1 VLSEFDEEG
10 LCGLSMP
17 ISIYKPNQGTY
28 ARAAAAGALLLLD
41 LLACV
46 SFYGMLGGEEKFKAV
61 EIPVPYDAVWA
72 GILFVA
78 LAAVIAIF
86 VFGVQTGL
94 RRLDAASSSLVD
106 LLVDTQGELQKVSWP
121 SREELSRSTVIVLS
135 CVLLLGGFLW
145 VVDIVISSAMMVLNV
160 LPR

>member
-1 VLSEFDEEG
+1 
-10 LCGLSMP
+10 MP
-17 ISIYKPNQGTY
+17 IAIYKPNQGTY
-28 ARAAAAGALLLLD
+28 ARAASAGALLLLD

-46 SFYGMLGGEEKFKAV
+46 SFYGMLGGEGMFKAMGMN
-61 EIPVPYDAVWA
+61 VPYDALWA

-94 RRLDAASSSLVD
+94 RGLDAASRSLVD
-106 LLVDTQGELQKVSWP
+106 LLVDTQAELQKVSWP
-121 SREELSRSTVIVLS
+121 SREDLSRSTVIVLS

-145 VVDIVISSAMMVLNV
+145 VVDIVISYAMMTLNV